1 MTGNYRI
8 LEPADVPEYLRER
21 GFWGAGEVDVHE
33 VSDGNLNRVFI
44 ATRRD
49 DGRSVAVKQALP
61 WVRVAGPSWPMSPAR
76 ADAEARAYQR
86 VRAVAADTVPVLH
99 DYDPANYAL
108 ILEDLSDLRVL
119 RGVLNDGGGYGGVST
134 AVGVFVARLS
144 FATSD
149 FGLSSAERKALIAES
164 VNPDLCKITEDVVL
178 AEPYIEHE
186 HNHWHEGVADLAAAF
201 RADASLRTEIADLRH
216 TFMTGAQ
223 ALLHGDLHTG
233 SIMVGTRDGAEV
245 VRIFD
250 PEFSFVGPIGF
261 DLGLYWGNTIA
272 AEARA
277 RALGHVTA
285 PGEQLA
291 LSWQAF
297 TSEFRRLWPAR
308 IDDFFD
314 DAYLE
319 RFLHRV
325 WTDAL
330 GYAGAELV
338 RRTIGFAHLTDLDT
352 LPDPAPAS
360 RHALLVGRELILRRA
375 DLPDPEAVAELIEGT
390 VLSSVLSESAS
401 AGA

>member
-1 MTGNYRI
+1 MTGDYRI
-8 LEPADVPEYLRER
+8 LEPADVPQYLRER
-21 GFWGAGEVDVHE
+21 GHWGTGDVDVRE

-61 WVRVAGPSWPMSPAR
+61 WVRVAGPSWPMSPTR

-86 VRAVAADTVPVLH
+86 VRAVAPETVPVLH

-119 RGVLNDGGGYGGVST
+119 RGVLNAGGGYGGVST
-134 AVGVFVARLS
+134 AVGIFVARLS

-149 FGLSSAERKALIAES
+149 FGLSSGERKALIAES
-164 VNPDLCKITEDVVL
+164 VNPDLCKITEDVFL
-178 AEPYIEHE
+178 AEPYLDHE

-201 RADASLRTEIADLRH
+201 RADAALRTEIADLRH
-216 TFMTGAQ
+216 TFMTSAQ

-233 SIMVGTRDGAEV
+233 SIMTGTRDGSEV

-261 DLGLYWGNTIA
+261 DLGSYWGNTIA

-277 RALGHVTA
+277 RALGRPTESGA
-285 PGEQLA
+285 ELT

-297 TSEFRRLWPAR
+297 TTESRRLWPTR
-308 IDDFFD
+308 VDTFFD
-314 DAYLE
+314 DAYLT

-325 WTDAL
+325 WTEAL
-330 GYAGAELV
+330 GYAGAELI
-338 RRTIGFAHLTDLDT
+338 RRTIGFAHLSDLDT
-352 LPDPAPAS
+352 LPDPTLAT
-360 RHALLVGRELILRRA
+360 RQALLAGRDLILRRTTLANPASVA
-375 DLPDPEAVAELIEGT
+375 DLLEGSGQAVEG
-390 VLSSVLSESAS
+390 AAW
-401 AGA
+401 AGQ